1 MRGDRLRKAR
11 KRLRLS
17 QRDLAKQLGITATDV
32 YRVERGLVKD
42 PHSSRVVEFARAL
55 GVTTDYLLGLTPEE
69 EDEDAHAVGAV
80 R

>member
-69 EDEDAHAVGAV
+69 EDEDAPAVGAV